1 LPQDLAIELEFNKIQ
16 LECSKYCFSKLAADQ
31 IFNQKFFTDP
41 QLILVLLSELE
52 EMMWITQKVN
62 FPLSEFEAVDDDIK
76 LLKIPNYTCT
86 LRSGLER

>member
-1 LPQDLAIELEFNKIQ
+1 MHLKIDLEEKRARSKANSKEELELLPQDLAIELEFNKIQ

-31 IFNQKFFTDP
+31 IFNHKFFTDP

-62 FPLSEFEAVDDDIK
+62 F
-76 LLKIPNYTCT
+76 T
-86 LRSGLER
+86 L